1 MGDEKKVCRNLAS
14 LCFTALGQNQL
25 QQSNSIGEPNFPAPK
40 VVYIDFPEWTFPVAG
55 ARQVEIIVVVEP
67 VSCQSYESVQ

>member
-14 LCFTALGQNQL
+14 RCFTALGQNQL
-25 QQSNSIGEPNFPAPK
+25 QQSKSIGEPNFP
-40 VVYIDFPEWTFPVAG
+40 AG